1 MWKIGYQE
9 HEINQEASS
18 GYIHI
23 FKNNFSFFLWM
34 IIYPFFLMREID
46 QGVGKISEIL
56 VMVCQSTLSAQ
67 RNLTGKGTE
76 KVEQVYIIDDFE
88 SQK

>member
-1 MWKIGYQE
+1 
-9 HEINQEASS
+9 
-18 GYIHI
+18 
-23 FKNNFSFFLWM
+23 M
-34 IIYPFFLMREID
+34 IIYPFFNERNSWL

-88 SQK
+88 SQNKVSDFTF

>member
-1 MWKIGYQE
+1 
-9 HEINQEASS
+9 
-18 GYIHI
+18 
-23 FKNNFSFFLWM
+23 M
-34 IIYPFFLMREID
+34 IIYPFFFNERNSWL

-88 SQK
+88 SQNKVSDFTF